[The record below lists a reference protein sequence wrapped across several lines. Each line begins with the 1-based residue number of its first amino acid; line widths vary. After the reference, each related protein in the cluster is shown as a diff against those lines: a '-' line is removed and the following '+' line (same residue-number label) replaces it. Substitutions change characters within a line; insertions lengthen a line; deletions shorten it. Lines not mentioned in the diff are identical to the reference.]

1 MHAPWLELTRPDN
14 QYLHPDSV
22 PKGFNISDPSKLAK
36 QMIDGLCAH
45 WQAHKQKKLP
55 IIEIVNARPKDLD
68 AWKVGLVEKEPCAGK
83 RKAYIEVDD
92 NSNDKS
98 RLLLLVD
105 KGKAGTYSGY
115 MDDLFAGKD
124 KAKEDR
130 GRGTLAPASLPKPP
144 SK

>member
-1 MHAPWLELTRPDN
+1 
-14 QYLHPDSV
+14 
-22 PKGFNISDPSKLAK
+22 
-36 QMIDGLCAH
+36 MIDGLWAH
-45 WQAHKQKKLP
+45 WQARKQKKLP

-98 RLLLLVD
+98 RPLLLVD

-115 MDDLFAGKD
+115 VDDLFAGKG
-124 KAKEDR
+124 KAKDDR